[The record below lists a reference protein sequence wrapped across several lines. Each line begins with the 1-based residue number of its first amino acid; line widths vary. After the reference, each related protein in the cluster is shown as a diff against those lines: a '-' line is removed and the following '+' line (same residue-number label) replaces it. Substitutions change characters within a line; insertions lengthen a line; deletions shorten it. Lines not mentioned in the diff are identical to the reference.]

1 MAAIPAA
8 GAAAAARCG
17 ASILAPRR
25 ARRLVQLVRSATAA
39 GGDVE
44 VGTAAE
50 RETYLEIASRPSR
63 FQESQWGPEDVCV
76 VLLEAMRV
84 QWNHGYPSTP
94 RGYPRTTHGFHEYPA
109 GMQAAA
115 ADRILDVLP
124 GNSLLDPFAG
134 GGTSLVVG
142 MSKGRET
149 FGVDVS
155 PLAAFVATH
164 RTWRPAPGAETATF
178 EWMRAT
184 AQAASD
190 GLDAAAVASREEES
204 SANLPGLEPETSES
218 ASEENPEPRGKSGA
232 KGGGGVPRAWR
243 AIRRSLRTAL
253 ESPNADTAAP
263 PPPGLGGTTPAQAL
277 WFCLSVALQRSQK
290 GRGKRRKRGYK
301 NQRRKARAETESAIK
316 EQSATEAESDAAA
329 LFRKCVDE
337 YCDRVNELCAFVP
350 VGTPPPVIV
359 NGDVRNLPEAS
370 RRDLPED
377 SSIAA
382 ALTSPPYPGVYDY
395 LSFAR
400 KVRAGSGAALM
411 DDSSRSPG
419 DDDGSRSPDPDDG
432 SRSPAGSDGKDRRGT
447 LRYFATAVPGDRSW
461 PDEWNVGEF
470 GSRRELRRDPRA
482 FKEAWQEDQTR
493 WIRVVARA
501 LAPGGRVAIMIGDGA
516 NVDTRASTVDAGAAV
531 GLTHVAS
538 VSMAL
543 THETTEGLVWN
554 AARREHLVLLEKP
567 RD

>member
-1 MAAIPAA
+1 MAAMSAS

-17 ASILAPRR
+17 ASILTPRR
-25 ARRLVQLVRSATAA
+25 ARRLVQLVRAATAA

-164 RTWRPAPGAETATF
+164 RTWRPAPGAEEETF

-184 AQAASD
+184 ADAALD

-204 SANLPGLEPETSES
+204 SPTTGLEPETSSES
-218 ASEENPEPRGKSGA
+218 TSEEPPTTKTGA
-232 KGGGGVPRAWR
+232 KRGGGVPRAWL

-253 ESPNADTAAP
+253 ESPNGIEA
-263 PPPGLGGTTPAQAL
+263 PPPGLGGTTPEGAL

-290 GRGKRRKRGYK
+290 GRGKKRHKRGYK
-301 NQRRKARAETESAIK
+301 NQRRKTRAETENAFKS
-316 EQSATEAESDAAA
+316 QLATEAELDAAA
-329 LFRKCVDE
+329 SFRKCVDE
-337 YCDRVNELCAFVP
+337 YCDRVNELCACVP

-359 NGDVRNLPEAS
+359 NGDVRTLPEAS
-370 RRDLPED
+370 GGGQLPAG
-377 SSIAA
+377 SIAA

-411 DDSSRSPG
+411 ADGDGSRSPG
-419 DDDGSRSPDPDDG
+419 KDDGSRSPGNG
-432 SRSPAGSDGKDRRGT
+432 SSSDADSDRHGA
-447 LRYFATAVPGDRSW
+447 LRYFATAVPGDRTW

-493 WIRVVARA
+493 WIDVVANA

-516 NVDTRASTVDAGAAV
+516 NVDTRVSTIDAGV
-531 GLTHVAS
+531 KCGLTHVAS

-543 THETTEGLVWN
+543 THETAEGLVWN

-567 RD
+567 RDR

>member
-1 MAAIPAA
+1 MAAMPAA

-17 ASILAPRR
+17 ASLLTPRR

-76 VLLEAMRV
+76 VLLEAMRI

-164 RTWRPAPGAETATF
+164 RTWRPAPGAEEETF

-184 AQAASD
+184 AAAALD
-190 GLDAAAVASREEES
+190 GLDAAAVSSREEES
-204 SANLPGLEPETSES
+204 SRAQGLEPETSE
-218 ASEENPEPRGKSGA
+218 PPRKEDGA

-253 ESPNADTAAP
+253 DATSPNMSSV
-263 PPPGLGGTTPAQAL
+263 PPPGLGGTTPEGAL

-290 GRGKRRKRGYK
+290 GRGKRRGKNGSRGYK
-301 NQRRKARAETESAIK
+301 NQRRKAQAATENAFR
-316 EQSATEAESDAAA
+316 EGSATDAEADAAA

-337 YCDRVNELCAFVP
+337 YCDRVSELCARVP
-350 VGTPPPVIV
+350 SGTPPPVIV
-359 NGDVRNLPEAS
+359 NGDVRNLPESSGELPAS
-370 RRDLPED
+370 
-377 SSIAA
+377 SVAA

-411 DDSSRSPG
+411 ADGDAGSRTPG
-419 DDDGSRSPDPDDG
+419 DGSS
-432 SRSPAGSDGKDRRGT
+432 GSDADADRRHGT
-447 LRYFATAVPGDRSW
+447 LRYFATAVPGDREW

-470 GSRRELRRDPRA
+470 GSRRELRKDPRA

-493 WIRVVARA
+493 WIDAVARA
-501 LAPGGRVAIMIGDGA
+501 LQPGGRVAIMIGDGA
-516 NVDTRASTVDAGAAV
+516 NVDTRASTIDAGASS
-531 GLTHVAS
+531 GLAHVAS

-543 THETTEGLVWN
+543 THETANGLVWN